1 MNTPIE
7 DFAQAP
13 QRDAGY
19 YTHNNAIA
27 DEIFK
32 FLEEESD
39 LRQFFVPKPM
49 NNVLSKTYIIE
60 HDEGIAYQVVGNA
73 EVPRA
78 EDVSTQFT
86 VFLHRN
92 ATGYKIDD
100 DQRRINS
107 DDPGYE
113 ARKMRRAMERLLKKE
128 NKDILDVFMRGAQVV
143 STISAS
149 TDFDVETI
157 ADTVASMVVAARN
170 GSRPMQIEPDTILM
184 PYEMFVQLQKDPK
197 FQYVPELYQNI
208 LIDAKLN
215 PSGNRGM
222 HFGETGQQVAGLRI
236 ITIPEL
242 SDTAIILD
250 SKKEAFW
257 LAEDQAPKVTKYR
270 DDEHI
275 TDIVD
280 IRHDEQPV
288 CVFPEV
294 LGAIKVQ

>member
-19 YTHNNAIA
+19 YTHNNEIA
-27 DEIFK
+27 DQIFK

-39 LRQFFVPKPM
+39 LRQFFVKKPM
-49 NNVLSKTYIIE
+49 VNVLSKTYIVE
-60 HDEGIAYQVVGNA
+60 HDEGLAYQVVGNA

-78 EDVSTQFT
+78 EDVQTQFT

-113 ARKMRRAMERLLKKE
+113 AGKMRRAMERLLKKE
-128 NKDILDVFMRGAQVV
+128 NKDIMDVMFAGAQ
-143 STISAS
+143 TITTIPAS
-149 TDFDVETI
+149 GAFDVETI
-157 ADTVASMVVAARN
+157 ADTVANMVVNARN
-170 GSRPMQIEPDTILM
+170 GNRPMSIQPDVILM
-184 PYEMFVQLQKDPK
+184 PYEMFVELQKDPK
-197 FQYVPELYQNI
+197 FQYVPEIYQHI
-208 LIDAKLN
+208 LLEAKIN
-215 PSGNRGM
+215 SSGNRGM
-222 HFGETGQQVAGLRI
+222 TFGETGQTVAGLRI
-236 ITIPEL
+236 ITVNEL
-242 SDTAIILD
+242 QDTAIILD
-250 SKKEAFW
+250 STKEALW

-288 CVFPEV
+288 CIFPEC
-294 LGAIKVQ
+294 LGAIKKA